1 MTKDVISL
9 SISVL
14 VPPAVA
20 GYYAVLAVLLLFKIM
35 SFESCFVYNSVI
47 LDGALHEVGQDG
59 EEKGKER
66 CKYLNDTV
74 VCPVDHRIS
83 VVRFPSSFVHCP

>member
-1 MTKDVISL
+1 MSL
-9 SISVL
+9 SSVL
-14 VPPAVA
+14 C
-20 GYYAVLAVLLLFKIM
+20 VLCKIA
-35 SFESCFVYNSVI
+35 FI

-66 CKYLNDTV
+66 YKYFDDSV

-83 VVRFPSSFVHCP
+83 VVRFPSSFVHCL